1 MEPNKINI
9 DNFFKSLQNAE
20 GQADDAMFDAIK
32 SKVDEGKISVDDY
45 FKQSIV
51 NAEINAEDISFDNIK
66 QKIDAPKTSID
77 KYFREALLDYNSNA
91 TAVPFASIQDKLDK
105 DRVVDA
111 PFKEALQN
119 YEGKAL
125 DEEFAVIRSKVLQLQ
140 KVANRRRYA
149 WMLLLLLIPLSYLG
163 YHFYNSPVSSKVVAA
178 SETTSNTA
186 TESIQSQDQEKNTS
200 SNSQQNNEAKVESKD
215 AVTDLKNELP
225 KSGSQASTPI
235 KSNAIVSANGNSNA
249 TTSSDATVNSGKTI
263 PSNNSGNNAN
273 STKENAPKPVLETV
287 EPSVTKTAEPNQ
299 VTTPNTKSTSS
310 TKAAN
315 GNGNAPGNTSNTNIR
330 KPKSPLTIEL
340 MGGLAMN
347 DRYLHTDTHS
357 AQYFATRNAAD
368 KQTTRI
374 NLGIDIIKNVN
385 KVNFGVGLHGSQY
398 GQQGSYQLTSHLADS
413 IILWHDSTHTKIDGY
428 FITNERDT
436 TYHLAYNNI
445 FNSLELP
452 LHISYQICTTSKWD
466 FQTGAGIM
474 LTYLTSAKGIM
485 PNNISS
491 EAIQIQN
498 NLSSFHRFGSAVTVN
513 MKFHYYL
520 TKHIQLGSDLF
531 IRTNI
536 TSIYKVKTGITELP
550 YAFGWRLGLGYKF

>member
-32 SKVDEGKISVDDY
+32 SKLDEGKISVDDY
-45 FKQSIV
+45 FKQAIV
-51 NAEINAEDISFDNIK
+51 NAEINAGDISFDNIK

-77 KYFREALLDYNSNA
+77 SYFREALLDYNS
-91 TAVPFASIQDKLDK
+91 TAAAIPFASIQDKLDK

-111 PFKEALQN
+111 PFKDALQN

-140 KVANRRRYA
+140 RVANRRRYA

-163 YHFYNSPVSSKVVAA
+163 YHFYNSPVTSNIVTT
-178 SETTSNTA
+178 SETTTNTAAESNKNQDQVKNNSSNT
-186 TESIQSQDQEKNTS
+186 
-200 SNSQQNNEAKVESKD
+200 QQNNEVKVDSKD
-215 AVTDLKNELP
+215 AVSNVKNEQP
-225 KSGSQASTPI
+225 KSGSQTSTPI
-235 KSNAIVSANGNSNA
+235 KSNVIARANPNTT
-249 TTSSDATVNSGKTI
+249 TTSDAINSSNSGANTKPTQEKVQN
-263 PSNNSGNNAN
+263 PSA
-273 STKENAPKPVLETV
+273 ENAD
-287 EPSVTKTAEPNQ
+287 PSVTKSNKPEEVA
-299 VTTPNTKSTSS
+299 TPNTKNTSS
-310 TKAAN
+310 ASSASDAKS
-315 GNGNAPGNTSNTNIR
+315 NAPGSTTNTNIR
-330 KPKSPLTIEL
+330 KPKSHYTIEL
-340 MGGLAMN
+340 MGGLALN
-347 DRYLHTDTHS
+347 GRYLHTDTHS

-374 NLGIDIIKNVN
+374 NFGIDLIKNF
-385 KVNFGVGLHGSQY
+385 KKFNFGVGLHESQY
-398 GQQGSYQLTSHLADS
+398 GQQGSYQLTRHLADS

-436 TYHLAYNNI
+436 AFHNAYNNV
-445 FNSLELP
+445 FNSIELP
-452 LHISYQICTTSKWD
+452 VHMSYQVCKTSKWD

-474 LTYLTSAKGIM
+474 LTYLTSAKGFM
-485 PNNISS
+485 PNSISS
-491 EAIQIQN
+491 EAIQIKN

-520 TKHIQLGSDLF
+520 SEHVQLGSDLF
-531 IRTNI
+531 IKTNI
-536 TSIYKVKTGITELP
+536 TSIYKVNTGITELP